1 MSRWFNKRTIFI
13 PSGTFPRGFFFSL
26 SSYYLCNHKKI
37 GELCAPADRIRRKK
51 MEQKRINAIRDKAVA
66 SSSRCSCED
75 ILIKS
80 GMSYRR
86 RGNQRYLFC
95 PNCDRDQFLI
105 DRAEKGKS
113 QNDRAFTGREIP
125 DHCSVNIRKNK
136 YFCFTCSAEKKNGRV
151 ISAGG
156 GPA

>member
-1 MSRWFNKRTIFI
+1 
-13 PSGTFPRGFFFSL
+13 
-26 SSYYLCNHKKI
+26 
-37 GELCAPADRIRRKK
+37 

-86 RGNQRYLFC
+86 RGNQLYLFC

-156 GPA
+156 GPAKLYSLIYDVPYIDAALILAGKAGMFPKRK

>member
-1 MSRWFNKRTIFI
+1 
-13 PSGTFPRGFFFSL
+13 
-26 SSYYLCNHKKI
+26 
-37 GELCAPADRIRRKK
+37 

-86 RGNQRYLFC
+86 RGNQLYLFC

-105 DRAEKGKS
+105 DRAEKVSPRMIGHLLG
-113 QNDRAFTGREIP
+113 GRFPIIVRSTFGRTSIFVLHVLP
-125 DHCSVNIRKNK
+125 KKR
-136 YFCFTCSAEKKNGRV
+136 TAELFLPEEV
-151 ISAGG
+151 PQSYTA
-156 GPA
+156 